1 MKPTQVLY
9 PPNNAY
15 EWSQSIY
22 TTGAVAVPVVK
33 LNSYDIFSMSPALTK
48 LVEQSQLDL
57 NAVDSM
63 MLDKVQNSL
72 TREQAACAW
81 LKNNEARWKATWLS
95 RVQCEILKLQ
105 RRYLIHCYSQVKA
118 SLEGA
123 LFGFTTFH
131 VYPPLAS
138 SRNYMA
144 STYTHYIVRMYKHKC
159 KGKHTCN
166 KTNARLS
173 CNFGGNSWNQGISVE
188 LKEARKESNRSN
200 LREERVKETAKL
212 WRPSKAWVLSCRTLL
227 SVWSTTLTIRIPN
240 VLTALM
246 SQCVRQFRSI

>member
-48 LVEQSQLDL
+48 LVEKSQLDL

-81 LKNNEARWKATWLS
+81 LKSNEARWKATWLS

-105 RRYLIHCYSQVKA
+105 RRYLIHSYSQVTA

-123 LFGFTTFH
+123 LFNFAKCFT
-131 VYPPLAS
+131 
-138 SRNYMA
+138 
-144 STYTHYIVRMYKHKC
+144 C
-159 KGKHTCN
+159 
-166 KTNARLS
+166 
-173 CNFGGNSWNQGISVE
+173 
-188 LKEARKESNRSN
+188 
-200 LREERVKETAKL
+200 
-212 WRPSKAWVLSCRTLL
+212 TLH
-227 SVWSTTLTIRIPN
+227 
-240 VLTALM
+240 
-246 SQCVRQFRSI
+246 